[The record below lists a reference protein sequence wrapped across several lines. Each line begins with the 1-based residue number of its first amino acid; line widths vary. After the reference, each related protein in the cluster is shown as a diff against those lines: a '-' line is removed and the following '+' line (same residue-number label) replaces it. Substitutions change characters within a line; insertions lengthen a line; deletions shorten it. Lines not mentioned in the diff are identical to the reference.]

1 MFLVLYILP
10 ILYYIFIISGIIFI
24 LDIISLIVLSV
35 LKRNNE
41 KKIAANILWVSMTAT
56 FLSVG
61 LFVMLFVYTSYEKE
75 YLKIAVTATI
85 SIDNEGNGLYFR
97 HSNRGQFLKNP
108 MLYNFANGKTT
119 RYEVDEYV
127 SQIVVSEDNS
137 TAIIVTEKNILAY
150 NLNNSTKDILYNVE
164 KVFVTDLAF
173 STDEKKIAFV
183 QIPTPSYPNPQI
195 NNFVFCDLSTKEIT
209 AIDYDEK
216 KYGKSI
222 TKPTCANNDTM
233 AFASDDNIMLYDFKT
248 KKVRFLT
255 KGLEPKISK
264 NGKYIV
270 YISKNNDEI
279 TNVYRY
285 DIANNE
291 YEPVSYNSILSATTK
306 QYGDMSEFVH
316 NYYFMLNGV
325 DISDDG
331 NIIAYIE
338 VEEGLQTIEES
349 PEVEDK
355 IIKNNPNIIR
365 HENTQKKIITKK
377 ICYYN
382 FNDTTTTKFDAFPL
396 EKKSNNM
403 LPVTTLS
410 LSGNGRYLMFT
421 GDGFFKEN
429 ETENLINVYIKDLQT
444 GELTLLS
451 DTKSTWFSPKIRL
464 KV

>member
-41 KKIAANILWVSMTAT
+41 KKIASTILWVSMTAT

-75 YLKIAVTATI
+75 YLKSAVTETI
-85 SIDNEGNGLYFR
+85 SVDNEGNGSYFR

-119 RYEVDEYV
+119 RYEFDR
-127 SQIVVSEDNS
+127 SIFQIVNNNDNTITIEAGTNTIAYDLKTNTQNAVSTSNEII
-137 TAIIVTEKNILAY
+137 AISHI
-150 NLNNSTKDILYNVE
+150 KDKYAYNVE
-164 KVFVTDLAF
+164 NA
-173 STDEKKIAFV
+173 
-183 QIPTPSYPNPQI
+183 
-195 NNFVFCDLSTKEIT
+195 
-209 AIDYDEK
+209 
-216 KYGKSI
+216 
-222 TKPTCANNDTM
+222 TCANNDTM

-306 QYGDMSEFVH
+306 RYGYMSEFVH

-382 FNDTTTTKFDAFPL
+382 FNDTTTNKFDAFPL
-396 EKKSNNM
+396 EKKVIICF
-403 LPVTTLS
+403 L
-410 LSGNGRYLMFT
+410 
-421 GDGFFKEN
+421 
-429 ETENLINVYIKDLQT
+429 
-444 GELTLLS
+444 
-451 DTKSTWFSPKIRL
+451 
-464 KV
+464 